1 MKKLPLSL
9 IGLTLMVGL
18 VFSACSDDDNILNL
32 QDQYQFQ
39 VTNNPDDF
47 QFVVTD
53 LQNATVTV
61 PYDWTNSGTR
71 ATIGHSST
79 VDSGTATIDV
89 YDDLDSLVYSND
101 LLATSN
107 GQSSVGVAG
116 SWRIVVTLANF
127 YGSLDFIVQ
136 MQ

>member
-9 IGLTLMVGL
+9 IGLVLMVGL
-18 VFSACSDDDNILNL
+18 VLSACSDDDNILNL

-47 QFVVTD
+47 QFVVTG
-53 LQNATVTV
+53 LQSATVAV

-71 ATIGHSST
+71 ATIGHSSA

-127 YGSLDFIVQ
+127 YGSLDFTVQ
-136 MQ
+136 TQ

>member
-18 VFSACSDDDNILNL
+18 ILSACSDDDILNPL
-32 QDQYQFQ
+32 DQYQFQ

-47 QFVVTD
+47 QFMVTD

-79 VDSGTATIDV
+79 IDSGTATIDV

-101 LLATSN
+101 LLASSN

-116 SWRIVVTLANF
+116 SWRIIVTLANF
-127 YGSLDFIVQ
+127 YGSLDFTVQ
-136 MQ
+136 TQ